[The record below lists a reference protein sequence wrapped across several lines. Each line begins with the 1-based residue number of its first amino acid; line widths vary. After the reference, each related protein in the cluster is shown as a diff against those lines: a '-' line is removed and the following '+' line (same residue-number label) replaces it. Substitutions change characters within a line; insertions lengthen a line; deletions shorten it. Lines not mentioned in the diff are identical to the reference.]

1 MVSPASNCLQFWKYN
16 GIHDEPQLKLE
27 IIYNSAKS
35 RLSSSQNLT
44 DYEKALISAKLA
56 FSAKTKGYF
65 EMAVCS
71 TPTNH
76 AIVAFLS

>member
-1 MVSPASNCLQFWKYN
+1 MTVCFTPTNHAIVHGSF
-16 GIHDEPQLKLE
+16 KL
-27 IIYNSAKS
+27 NPGS
-35 RLSSSQNLT
+35 LTQNLT

-65 EMAVCS
+65 EMIVCS

-76 AIVAFLS
+76 AIVALLS